1 MIPIQGGESKEIV
14 KVEALDS
21 HNEIIMLPDGKNM
34 AYSSGWKI
42 WMVSLDGG
50 EPIQIETGLDEWLH
64 SQIAI
69 SPDGETLAFTAFTGG
84 DFDLWL
90 MENFLP

>member
-1 MIPIQGGESKEIV
+1 
-14 KVEALDS
+14 
-21 HNEIIMLPDGKNM
+21 
-34 AYSSGWKI
+34 
-42 WMVSLDGG
+42 MVSLDGG
-50 EPIQIETGLDEWLH
+50 EPKQIETGLDEWLH

-69 SPDGETLAFTAFTGG
+69 SPDGKILAFTAFKGG